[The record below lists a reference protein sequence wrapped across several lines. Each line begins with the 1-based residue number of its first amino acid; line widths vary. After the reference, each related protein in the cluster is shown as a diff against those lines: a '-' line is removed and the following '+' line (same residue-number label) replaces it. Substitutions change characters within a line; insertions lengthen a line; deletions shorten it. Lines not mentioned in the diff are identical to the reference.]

1 MLVYEDILEWLDT
14 NPRIQDLRKKA
25 KELGVKIKKRMRK
38 REIIKVIR
46 EDIMK
51 RLEGSEERR
60 ANVTS
65 NFGEVQSQSEVKKA
79 QDLPQTYGKDKL
91 VLMPVNPHWLHAYW
105 DLSPNTIRAIESLP
119 LGSKVVLRLHDV
131 TYIIFDGSNAHRT
144 FEVSVDI
151 RFTKNYYFNVP
162 VAGADYLV
170 ELGYKDP
177 TGKFVPLMRSNV
189 CKAPKD
195 YPSSSTRERWLDLRT
210 KKKRVFVAG
219 EVVVKPVEKAVG
231 VSSMN
236 VLENPSPSGGGS
248 FMWEKVKSG
257 AGKGGL

>member
-25 KELGVKIKKRMRK
+25 KELGVRIKKRMKK

-46 EDIMK
+46 EDIMS
-51 RLEGSEERR
+51 RLEGSEEKRVN
-60 ANVTS
+60 ATS
-65 NFGEVQSQSEVKKA
+65 NFGGVSSRNRVEKV

-105 DLSPNTIRAIESLP
+105 DLSPRTIRAIESLP

-131 TYIIFDGSNAHRT
+131 TYITFDGSNAHRT
-144 FEVSVDI
+144 FEVGVDI

-177 TGKFVPLMRSNV
+177 TGKFVPLTRSNV

-210 KKKRVFVAG
+210 KKKRVLVAG
-219 EVVVKPVEKAVG
+219 EVVIKPVEKAVG
-231 VSSMN
+231 VSSMSA
-236 VLENPSPSGGGS
+236 LKNPSPSGGGS
-248 FMWEKVKSG
+248 FIWKKVEG
-257 AGKGGL
+257 GVGKGDL

>member
-1 MLVYEDILEWLDT
+1 MLMYEEILEWLAAD
-14 NPRIQDLRKKA
+14 PRIQDLRKKA
-25 KELGVKIKKRMRK
+25 KELGVKIKRRMKKRDIM
-38 REIIKVIR
+38 KVIR

-51 RLEGSEERR
+51 RLKESEEKR
-60 ANVTS
+60 ANATS
-65 NFGEVQSQSEVKKA
+65 NFGEVSYQNETEKLPE
-79 QDLPQTYGKDKL
+79 LPQTYGKNKL
-91 VLMPVNPHWLHAYW
+91 VLMSVNPHWLHAYW
-105 DLSPNTIRAIESLP
+105 DLSPDTIRTLELLP
-119 LGSKVVLRLHDV
+119 PGSKVVLRLHDV
-131 TYIIFDGSNAHRT
+131 TCIIFDGSNSHRT

-177 TGKFVPLMRSNV
+177 VGKFVPLIRSNV

-195 YPSSSTRERWLDLRT
+195 YPSSSTRERWVDLRT
-210 KKKRVFVAG
+210 KKKRVFVVG
-219 EVVVKPVEKAVG
+219 DVIIKPVERAVG

-248 FMWEKVKSG
+248 FMWERVKSG
-257 AGKGGL
+257 AGKGGV